1 MKKIYITPKLEF
13 STFELNDIICGSTGS
28 GSTSYST
35 GRYSDL
41 RDDINYN
48 VFSGESFDNNNTG
61 GRGLSETGN
70 RSKDF
75 TWSLWED

>member
-13 STFELNDIICGSTGS
+13 STFELNDFICGSTGG
-28 GSTSYST
+28 GSTSNST
-35 GRYSDL
+35 ERFSDL
-41 RDDINYN
+41 GDGTKNYIFN
-48 VFSGESFDNNNTG
+48 GESFDNYNNG

-75 TWSLWED
+75 TWDLWED